1 MEPESSSP
9 YSQDPVTGLEPDESN
24 LDLKLCFIKTHFNII
39 LSSKPR
45 SPRSGAML
53 YFSSPIGM
61 LHIPVISS
69 SLISSP

>member
-1 MEPESSSP
+1 
-9 YSQDPVTGLEPDESN
+9 
-24 LDLKLCFIKTHFNII
+24 
-39 LSSKPR
+39 
-45 SPRSGAML
+45 ML